1 MAGAARE
8 SPPQVFDGGLSGSTQ
23 VGQAKDIPLM
33 EKNGENTHTSAGVY
47 AGTKALA
54 GNQKTRRVWFCSQE
68 RDE

>member
-1 MAGAARE
+1 M

-33 EKNGENTHTSAGVY
+33 EKSGENAHIHSSAGVY
-47 AGTKALA
+47 AGTKTLT
-54 GNQKTRRVWFCSQE
+54 GKQKTRRVWFCSQE

>member
-1 MAGAARE
+1 MQE
-8 SPPQVFDGGLSGSTQ
+8 SPPQVFDGGLSGSIQ

-33 EKNGENTHTSAGVY
+33 ERRNIHTHAGAGVF

-54 GNQKTRRVWFCSQE
+54 GKQKTRRVWFCSQE